1 MGWNAAERE
10 RVSKLERD
18 NKKLVE
24 YVKSLKKGFEAVVEE
39 NQMVRKENNTLR
51 TEINLLH
58 YRIDAHGQ
66 YNRKESFRLQKVSE
80 TDTEDPTE
88 IIVESAN
95 FVLSQIQPDE
105 NFSEFKDRKVTRDD
119 LQRCHR
125 VGDKKTASSNK
136 KARPI
141 IAKFKDYRLRMAIL
155 LNKKKLEKNAQ
166 YKAQGRFFTEDLT
179 PFRNKL
185 LWYTKNHAKDAKG
198 KNIFSNVH
206 TRDGKIKAKKV
217 GKESDRKWI
226 TITTPDDFHSHGH
239 DVDISL
245 LNDNF
250 HEFQVLEH
258 LPCDNSNIM
267 ELVGS
272 FEGIEE

>member
-1 MGWNAAERE
+1 MGWNAAEKE
-10 RVSKLERD
+10 RVAKLERN

-24 YVKSLKKGFEAVVEE
+24 YVKSLKKGFTAVVEE
-39 NQMVRKENNTLR
+39 NQKFRKENNNLR
-51 TEINLLH
+51 TKINLLH
-58 YRIDAHGQ
+58 YRLDAHGQ
-66 YNRKESFRLQKVSE
+66 YNRKESLRLQKVSE
-80 TDTEDPTE
+80 TDTEDPAE

-125 VGDKKTASSNK
+125 VGDKKTASNNK

-155 LNKKKLEKNAQ
+155 LNKKKLEKNSQ

-185 LWYTKNHAKDAKG
+185 LWYTKNHAKDTKG
-198 KNIFSNVH
+198 KTFSPMCTQGMVKSKPKKLVRNP
-206 TRDGKIKAKKV
+206 TRNGLPLLL
-217 GKESDRKWI
+217 RM
-226 TITTPDDFHSHGH
+226 
-239 DVDISL
+239 IST
-245 LNDNF
+245 DM
-250 HEFQVLEH
+250 V
-258 LPCDNSNIM
+258 M
-267 ELVGS
+267 M
-272 FEGIEE
+272 